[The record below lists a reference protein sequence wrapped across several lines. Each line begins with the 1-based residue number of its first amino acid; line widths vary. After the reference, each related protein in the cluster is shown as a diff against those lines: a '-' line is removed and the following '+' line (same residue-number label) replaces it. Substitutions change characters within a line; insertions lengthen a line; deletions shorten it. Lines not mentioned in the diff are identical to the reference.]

1 MKRLFSIRRRWRLHT
16 SLIFDFFFFNIFLMV
31 IIIVCFIA
39 GIIYAFQNAH
49 TSESMNASAASFLKS
64 DKRSAYSIQWLEK
77 HGGWLEEL
85 DDKFHVIGS
94 KGKKGNEKIGYTQ
107 DELFALLENGEK
119 QTYYYSIAA
128 IESYSPPHYLVMK
141 IPREQI
147 SIQKNMAA
155 EPLVIDEEQPFPFNR
170 VKIFFYGSI
179 AAVLFFIFLYSYWVA
194 RRIKKPLDTVAAGL
208 KRMTHGDYSTRI
220 DVHAE
225 KEFKQISDTF
235 NYMASVIE
243 STAKEKR
250 LLEESKER
258 LIVDLSHDLKT
269 PITSI
274 QGFSQALMEGKVE
287 DSDRQNRY
295 LNYIYNKSN
304 QVTALIESMLEL
316 LKLDSPDHPL
326 KLEKSDVGDFLR
338 ESVAEMYGDIE
349 RKNFELAMEI
359 PDRSMVAVFNAEA
372 LNRIITN
379 LLANALKYN
388 PPGTKLRVAIK
399 EEAVDVRIEIGD
411 SGIGIPE
418 HLKLKLF
425 DPFVRGDESRS
436 NENEGGLGLGLSIA
450 KKLAEKMGGSLYL
463 EDSQEDS
470 TLFVISLTKK

>member
-1 MKRLFSIRRRWRLHT
+1 MQAPPH
-16 SLIFDFFFFNIFLMV
+16 FLES
-31 IIIVCFIA
+31 
-39 GIIYAFQNAH
+39 QKP
-49 TSESMNASAASFLKS
+49 SEYSMG
-64 DKRSAYSIQWLEK
+64 WLEK

-85 DDKFHVIGS
+85 DDGFRVIGS
-94 KGKKGNEKIGYTQ
+94 KGKKGDDKTFYTR

-119 QTYYYSIAA
+119 QSYYYSIAA
-128 IESYSPPHYLVMK
+128 MDSYSPPHYLLMK
-141 IPREQI
+141 LPREQV
-147 SIQKNMAA
+147 SIQKNMASH
-155 EPLVIDEEQPFPFNR
+155 PLLDEEDRTFPLYR

-179 AAVLFFIFLYSYWVA
+179 AAILFFIFLYSYWVA

-243 STAKEKR
+243 SSAEEKR

-258 LIVDLSHDLKT
+258 LIIDLSHDLKT

-316 LKLDSPDHPL
+316 LKLNSPDHPL
-326 KLEKSDVGDFLR
+326 KLAKHDVGDFLR

-349 RKNFELAMEI
+349 RNGFELWMDI
-359 PDRSMVAVFNAEA
+359 PDRTMTAVFDAEA
-372 LNRIITN
+372 FSRIIAN

-388 PPGTKLRVAIK
+388 PPGTRLRIALK
-399 EEAVDVRIEIGD
+399 EEEAFVRIEIGD

-418 HLKLKLF
+418 QLKSKLF

-436 NENEGGLGLGLSIA
+436 REGEGGLGLGLSIA
-450 KKLAEKMGGSLYL
+450 KKLAEKMGGTLTLSESA
-463 EDSQEDS
+463 EDA